1 MFIISVG
8 RVGLSQTTPFYV
20 NLTWP
25 KGLTY
30 ICRNPVLGLKLSDK
44 SCAEFSHYIAESER
58 EKIRKK
64 ISQASYISVIFD
76 GSVDRSVQESEIVY
90 IRYCY
95 KGRIFVNFSTVKNIP
110 GGDSESIAHAMI
122 DGMKILCGD
131 NYGEKIVATETDG
144 TSSN

>member
-20 NLTWP
+20 NLTRP

-30 ICRNPVLGLKLSDK
+30 ICRNPVLCLKLRDK

-64 ISQASYISVIFD
+64 ISQA
-76 GSVDRSVQESEIVY
+76 Q
-90 IRYCY
+90 
-95 KGRIFVNFSTVKNIP
+95 
-110 GGDSESIAHAMI
+110 
-122 DGMKILCGD
+122 
-131 NYGEKIVATETDG
+131 
-144 TSSN
+144 SSR